1 MRDDRQRLLDIIEAI
16 ERIESRVS
24 HSRNAFE
31 ADELI
36 QIWVLHHLRILGEAV
51 RALSADFRDAHP
63 ELPWS
68 AIVGMRN
75 ILVHH
80 YFEIDTDAV
89 WLVLQNDLPNLK
101 AQIRAILH
109 ADES

>member
-1 MRDDRQRLLDIIEAI
+1 MRNDQARLLDILEAI
-16 ERIESRVS
+16 QRIERRLPDNKQSL
-24 HSRNAFE
+24 E

-63 ELPWS
+63 DFPWS
-68 AIVGMRN
+68 GIIGMRN

-89 WLVLQNDLPNLK
+89 WSVLKMDLPALK
-101 AQIRAILH
+101 AKVRKAI
-109 ADES
+109 DEVP